1 MTTIMEITTNP
12 AVLTAGQVANSGLA
26 VARDGIKDDGLLDQL
41 ENVMSLV
48 NSQSIISG
56 DPANSAVTVR
66 MSRDALDRLVKTL
79 QNMAIAGNQVIASC
93 ISQLVDAME
102 NTPSDNLI
110 ELNRG
115 NISSIATT
123 AHEIEELQ
131 AQNSET
137 SCKGRLV
144 LLPAAGVEFISHAN
158 TTNIENVVNAL
169 NDSLGNDAGTLL
181 LQEVTERVPTDLGL
195 APIGTT
201 IRESNISLDSMAAVR
216 PVMQNHGQDAVNDM
230 YLSSADAFSSVDV
243 GVTPLA
249 FMKPLLDM
257 SQQQPMVQN
266 NPYVPVPL
274 LVTKNIDGVVTD
286 VAYDFESALTD
297 TDIGNLDLT
306 KSLMDQDWSVV
317 LYTDSSHTTIVN
329 TYSIETCKNIPE
341 GITTADNLLEM
352 MPSHKVVSSEA
363 ALGILSSVGRLWN
376 TFKNYTG
383 ASNANIAS
391 LIGLGA
397 NIAGG
402 LIGGS
407 TGTTIS
413 QIGNFVQQGAA
424 AFSAGPMPSNLVAK
438 WMPLNAVPNLT
449 RIAQT
454 ATSQNTVSSTVTAT
468 GVERFSRDFS
478 NSEATMFATRTQ
490 SGRRNRHISVV
501 KSKYSK

>member
-1 MTTIMEITTNP
+1 MTTIMEISTNP
-12 AVLTAGQVANSGLA
+12 AVLTAGQVANSGLT
-26 VARDGIKDDGLLDQL
+26 VARDGIKDDVLLEQL
-41 ENVMSLV
+41 EQVMAMA
-48 NSQSIISG
+48 NSQSIVSG
-56 DPANSAVTVR
+56 DSANSAVTVR
-66 MSRDALDRLVKTL
+66 MSRDALDRLVETL
-79 QNMAIAGNQVIASC
+79 QNMAIAGNQVIATC
-93 ISQLVDAME
+93 IAQLSDAMA
-102 NTPSDNLI
+102 NTPADNLI

-158 TTNIENVVNAL
+158 PTTFENVVNAL
-169 NDSLGNDAGTLL
+169 NDSVGNDAGTTL
-181 LQEVTERVPTDLGL
+181 LQEVMDRVPTDVGL

-216 PVMQNHGQDAVNDM
+216 PVMQNHGQDAINDA
-230 YLSSADAFSSVDV
+230 YLSSADAFSSCDV
-243 GVTPLA
+243 AVTPLA
-249 FMKPLLDM
+249 SMIPLLEM
-257 SQQQPMVQN
+257 AQQPGMVQN
-266 NPYVPVPL
+266 NPFVPVPL
-274 LVTKNIDGVVTD
+274 LVTKNNDGLVTD
-286 VAYDFESALTD
+286 VAYNFETALTEE
-297 TDIGNLDLT
+297 DIGNLDLT
-306 KSLMDQDWSVV
+306 KSLMDQDWSAVQF
-317 LYTDSSHTTIVN
+317 TSSTRTNIVN
-329 TYSIETCKNIPE
+329 TFTVMNCRNIPE
-341 GITTADNLLEM
+341 GITASEDLLEM
-352 MPSHKVVSSEA
+352 FPSHRIVSSA
-363 ALGILSSVGRLWN
+363 TAYGILSSVGKLWN

-391 LIGLGA
+391 LIGVGA

-424 AFSAGPMPSNLVAK
+424 AFSSGPMPENLVAK

-449 RIAQT
+449 RLAQT
-454 ATSQNTVSSTVTAT
+454 STSQNTVSSTVTAT
-468 GVERFSRDFS
+468 GVERFSREFT
-478 NSEATMFATRTQ
+478 NSEATVFSSRASNPR
-490 SGRRNRHISVV
+490 SRHVRVV